1 VAAATGI
8 IVVQAADNVKPEGA
22 AQLGP
27 FRVDRPA
34 QLGRELCF
42 ALAGETMAGEHS
54 QPLFAT

>member
-1 VAAATGI
+1 MI
-8 IVVQAADNVKPEGA
+8 IVQAADKVKPEGA
-22 AQLGP
+22 AQLSP

-42 ALAGETMAGEHS
+42 ARTGETVAGEHS